1 MTLLRKASDT
11 ASLSS
16 IEAPREE
23 NYPDLYLDVTSDEPQ
38 NENTMGVSGRAK
50 IQTAIGYF
58 VLSGFSAYVAFYA
71 RGLTTSADAT
81 EQLTTIVRPIVVFM
95 TILSVL
101 LLGIS
106 TFLFMAA
113 RRQTRE
119 PHK

>member
-1 MTLLRKASDT
+1 
-11 ASLSS
+11 
-16 IEAPREE
+16 
-23 NYPDLYLDVTSDEPQ
+23 
-38 NENTMGVSGRAK
+38 MGTSGRSK
-50 IQTAIGYF
+50 IQTAIGYV

-71 RGLTTSADAT
+71 QGLTTSADAT
-81 EQLTTIVRPIVVFM
+81 EQLTMIVRPIVVLM